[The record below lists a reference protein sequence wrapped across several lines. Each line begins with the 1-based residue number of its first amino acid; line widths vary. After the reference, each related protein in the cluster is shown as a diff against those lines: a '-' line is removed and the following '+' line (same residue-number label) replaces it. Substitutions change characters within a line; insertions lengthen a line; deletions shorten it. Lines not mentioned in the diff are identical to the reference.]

1 MYQNGCNYEQVL
13 PAKMNNF
20 INFMN
25 MYSNINIFGL
35 KHEKIVSDIKKNVGI
50 FILPIYANELFIP
63 LNNSIQFVIVPL
75 FEE

>member
-1 MYQNGCNYEQVL
+1 
-13 PAKMNNF
+13 
-20 INFMN
+20 MN
-25 MYSNINIFGL
+25 MYSNINIFGF
-35 KHEKIVSDIKKNVGI
+35 KREKIVSDIKKNVGI